1 MATRGVYQVMT
12 CFMRLRASLALV
24 TLVAVLLA
32 GCATTESR
40 NRATV
45 LSLPYEQ
52 FDQTFGSGWRPVFD
66 QREYA
71 KAAILIEDYLRS
83 RHELTPGQQKFLH
96 MHAGMLFA
104 LAGKNTRAV
113 KHLDQAATDRKLPE
127 LWPDWNDFVAAT
139 RAFLTHDRPAIEA
152 ARERLA
158 AANSSHLV
166 MADRLVQ
173 TFGSSYAEWWWWAR
187 VCSKVVIP
195 KDATPELRSAAM
207 KLAKAFDCSISV
219 AEDGPQPSCIWVE
232 LRDFA
237 PKSFAMGYVI
247 IHSPDGTHITASN
260 QYWLDAAVQRFI
272 KSSRVSNG
280 HIEAPFGLTTSFN
293 LAR

>member
-1 MATRGVYQVMT
+1 MANSGVHE
-12 CFMRLRASLALV
+12 FMNRFIQFDTSLALV
-24 TLVAVLLA
+24 ILLA
-32 GCATTESR
+32 VFAGGCAEPESR
-40 NRATV
+40 DRATV

-66 QREYA
+66 QRQYA
-71 KAAILIEDYLRS
+71 KAANLIEDYLQART
-83 RHELTPGQQKFLH
+83 ELTFGQQKFLH

-104 LAGKNTRAV
+104 LAGRNARAV
-113 KHLDQAATDRKLPE
+113 KHLDQAVTGRKLPE
-127 LWPDWNDFVAAT
+127 LWPDWDDFVAAT
-139 RAFLTHDRPAIEA
+139 RAFLTHDLPSLEA

-158 AANSSHLV
+158 AANSRHLV
-166 MADRLVQ
+166 LADRLVQ

-195 KDATPELRSAAM
+195 KDATPELRAAAE

-237 PKSFAMGYVI
+237 PKSFATGYVI

-260 QYWLDAAVQRFI
+260 QHWLDAAVERLI
-272 KSSRVSNG
+272 KPSRVSNG

-293 LAR
+293 RAR